1 VHRLQWTAGALALLL
16 AVAAEAIGPGEV
28 APDFA
33 LTTFDGKT
41 LRLADFRGQLVLL
54 NFWASWCGPCVEEMP
69 RLAAWQRDY
78 GGAGLQVIGVSMDD
92 EAAPVR
98 KFLARHPVEY
108 PIVQGDAQ
116 LDERYGGILGLP
128 QSFLIDRRGRI
139 VGRFKGKTALTQLEA
154 VIRSQLREPV
164 ASLSAPDP
172 GVRRRFRD
180 VSDTLIRA
188 R

>member
-1 VHRLQWTAGALALLL
+1 LQLTAGSLALLL
-16 AVAAEAIGPGEV
+16 AVAVRAMGPGDA

-41 LRLADFRGQLVLL
+41 LHLADFRGHLVLL

-78 GGAGLQVIGVSMDD
+78 GAAGLQVIGVSMDD

-98 KFLARHPVEY
+98 NFLARHPVDY
-108 PIVQGDAQ
+108 PIVLGDAQ
-116 LDERYGGILGLP
+116 LGERYGGILGLP

-139 VGRFKGKTALTQLEA
+139 VGRFKGKTALAQLEA

-164 ASLSAPDP
+164 ASLPAPDP

-180 VSDTLIRA
+180 VSDTVIRA
-188 R
+188 L